1 MGLDVVF
8 LVVFISAFA
17 YWRGFI
23 AGTEHNIRQQVRDV
37 LRYLPVNVS
46 ITREGDAFFAYFFH
60 NKEFLAQSDSYDSL
74 IKKLNHMFPEKASV
88 IAEVKQ

>member
-8 LVVFISAFA
+8 LIVFISAFA

-37 LRYLPVNVS
+37 IRYLPVNVS
-46 ITREGDAFFAYFFH
+46 ITREGDAFLAHFFH
-60 NKEFLAQSDSYDSL
+60 NKEFLAQSESYESL
-74 IKKLNHMFPEKASV
+74 VEKLGQMFPEKAIV
-88 IAEVKQ
+88 IAEVKL